1 MSDIKPGLRL
11 KSVVCDTE
19 AMVIK
24 YSGDEGITCGEAPM
38 IDAKAEAPEKGTAS
52 DGFSDGSLVGKRY
65 VDADDTMELLCVKPG
80 AGSMSVGDTLLV
92 EKSAKSLPSSD

>member
-1 MSDIKPGLRL
+1 MSTIKPGTRL

-19 AMVIK
+19 VMVIK
-24 YSGDEGITCGEAPM
+24 YSGDADISCGGTSM
-38 IDAKAEAPEKGTAS
+38 IDAKADAPEKGTINEA
-52 DGFSDGSLVGKRY
+52 FSDGSLVGKRY

-80 AGSMSVGDTLLV
+80 AGSMSVGDVPLV

>member
-1 MSDIKPGLRL
+1 MSLVKPGARL
-11 KSVVCDTE
+11 KSIVCNTE

-24 YSGDEGITCGEAPM
+24 YSGEAEISCGGAVM
-38 IDAKAEAPEKGTAS
+38 IDAKAESSEKGTLNDA
-52 DGFSDGSLVGKRY
+52 FAAGSLVGKRY

-80 AGSMSVGDTLLV
+80 AGSLSVGDAVLV

>member
-24 YSGDEGITCGEAPM
+24 YSGDGGISCGGAPM
-38 IDAKAEAPEKGTAS
+38 IDAKAVAPEKGTAS

>member
-1 MSDIKPGLRL
+1 MDIRCGGVPMVDPTGSIPDDPSPL
-11 KSVVCDTE
+11 DA
-19 AMVIK
+19 AMN
-24 YSGDEGITCGEAPM
+24 
-38 IDAKAEAPEKGTAS
+38 GTQM
-52 DGFSDGSLVGKRY
+52 GKRY

>member
-1 MSDIKPGLRL
+1 MSGIKPGTRL

-24 YSGDEGITCGEAPM
+24 YSGDAGISCGGEIM
-38 IDAKAEAPEKGTAS
+38 VDAKVEASEKGTINEA
-52 DGFSDGSLVGKRY
+52 FSAGSLVGKRY
-65 VDADDTMELLCVKPG
+65 VDADDSIELLCVKPG
-80 AGSMSVGDTLLV
+80 AGSLSVGDTPLV

>member
-24 YSGDEGITCGEAPM
+24 YSGDAGISCGGAPM
-38 IDAKAEAPEKGTAS
+38 IDAKAESPAKGALD
-52 DGFSDGSLVGKRY
+52 DGFSGGSLVGKRY
-65 VDADDTMELLCVKPG
+65 VDADDTIELLCVKPG
-80 AGSMSVGDTLLV
+80 AGSMSVGEAVLV
-92 EKSAKSLPSSD
+92 EKSAKALPSSD

>member
-1 MSDIKPGLRL
+1 MSLVKPGARL
-11 KSVVCDTE
+11 KSTVCDTE

-24 YSGDEGITCGEAPM
+24 YSGDAEISCGGQVM
-38 IDAKAEAPEKGTAS
+38 IDAKADSADKGTLNDALAA
-52 DGFSDGSLVGKRY
+52 GSLVGKRY

-80 AGSMSVGDTLLV
+80 AGSLSVGDTLLV